1 MAHINLLPWREE
13 LRKERKVRFFTVSG
27 IAAVVAAGVVVAVHL
42 FFVQLIA
49 YQNDRNQFLEGQ
61 IKLLDKKIKEIKNL
75 EKERERLLA
84 RMRGIEQLQTSRPI
98 IVHIFD
104 QFVQTLPDGV
114 YLTEISQK
122 GKSFTVK
129 GVAQS
134 NARVSN
140 FMRNLDASKWLTG
153 AHLEVIETKQMDKRR
168 LADFTLTVQ
177 EKGQKTGE
185 KGEQKG
191 GKGKGARS

>member
-27 IAAVVAAGVVVAVHL
+27 IAAVIAAGVVVVVHL

-104 QFVQTLPDGV
+104 EFVQTLPDGV
-114 YLTEISQK
+114 FLTEISQK